1 MSLRYS
7 LPLAKGTGAG
17 LGNEVITWA
26 RAFLIAQVLGIS
38 CLPPAF
44 GRNSRRYWR
53 HFGTPKYDWL
63 LQKIMS
69 KTMPV
74 IKFSET
80 DYLSFGGGDVVE
92 AFRAFAIANHLF
104 ERKTYLLTTDGMWG
118 GYYHIRQA
126 RDFVFA
132 TLYNSHFAAKNLLQ
146 IQQRLSP
153 NKLTVGMHVRLGDF
167 AQSLEPAAYRG
178 KFNIALPL
186 SWYINIGKQIQLRY
200 GDGVQFLIASDGT
213 PEQLKPLT
221 DSFNCV
227 LTTDIKDSD
236 CSDILALSKTD
247 LLVCSVSSFSAIS
260 AFLSDAPYLWFEP
273 QLQIHQEGYY
283 SIWGHEPN
291 QQIKNSPTL
300 SAIER
305 HSTHLATKPKGWPV
319 GMNGEVSEEVFEL
332 INKRN
337 LQNNTNYYSD
347 LLMYG
352 AVKIST

>member
-1 MSLRYS
+1 MRIKYC
-7 LPLAKGTGAG
+7 LPRVRGRGEG
-17 LGNEVITWA
+17 LGNELITWS
-26 RAFLIAQVLGIS
+26 RAFLAAQVLGVKVMS
-38 CLPPAF
+38 PAF
-44 GRNSRRYWR
+44 GRNRRQYWQ
-53 HFGTPKYDWL
+53 HFETPKYDWI
-63 LQKIMS
+63 LQRALCKA
-69 KTMPV
+69 MPV
-74 IKFSET
+74 INFGET
-80 DYLSFGGGDVVE
+80 DYLEFGGGDVVQS
-92 AFRAFAIANHLF
+92 FRAFAEAKRLF
-104 ERKTYLLTTDGMWG
+104 ERNTYLLTTEGMWG

-126 RDFVFA
+126 RDFVFS
-132 TLYNSHFAAKNLLQ
+132 TLYNSRFAAKNLLE
-146 IQQRLSP
+146 IKQRLSP
-153 NKLTVGMHVRLGDF
+153 NKLTVGMHIRLGDF

-186 SWYINIGKQIQLRY
+186 TWYINIGKQIQQRY

-221 DSFNCV
+221 ESFNCV

-305 HSTHLATKPKGWPV
+305 HNTHLATKPKGWPV
-319 GMNGEVSEEVFEL
+319 GMNGEISEEVFEL

-337 LQNNTNYYSD
+337 LQNNTNYYTD